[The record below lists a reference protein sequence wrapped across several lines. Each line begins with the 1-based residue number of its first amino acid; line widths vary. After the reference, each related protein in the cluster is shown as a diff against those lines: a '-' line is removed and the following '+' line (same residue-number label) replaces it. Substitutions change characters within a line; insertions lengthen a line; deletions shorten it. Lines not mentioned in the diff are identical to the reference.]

1 MSTNEKLPRVTSKIF
16 ASNAA
21 EGDIGQFG
29 SALTGTKVNTDD
41 ISVIQGLPAYETG
54 WRSAVVSSRNYPTLQ
69 EMNGLQKTFSQQ
81 IAYILQNGMPEWDA
95 GTTYFT
101 DQFCRVGS
109 MFYVSLQDNNLG
121 NNPTTTTGFWQVWN
135 PGEGTFANTDLSNLS
150 ATGQAVIDSKLS
162 DTQLSNCILSLTEGS
177 ITPQSYNNV
186 SFVNHGATD
195 TSGVLSNFSASNFA
209 ILAKTMSNA
218 TAWTFTLPFITGADV
233 SGKQTIVAIN
243 NKDNCVIIDNG
254 AIALIYNGQ
263 EIKGDVG
270 LSANTAYVLEFIR
283 TTTGYTV
290 NVKQA
295 DAVIDTIT
303 ITSTAGFFG
312 GKTVFLGND
321 QSGNYF
327 KGSINLA
334 DTTIDENTN
343 VYSADIVGSPT
354 ISSSGVISNLST
366 SNYLVIPYVP
376 QEEVTSLEIEVE
388 FTTDTI
394 GARQSIF
401 AQADENIT
409 CPQMVLIT
417 TDTEEDYG
425 GKLQCLLPTTT
436 GTWSTS
442 LFSLN
447 PLQANTKYKAKMT
460 WDKTSQQH
468 TLYLSTNGG
477 DYVNQGSITCS
488 EVSAWTQPMAI
499 GVDSASSGKGAPF
512 LGSINGSAFKI
523 TVNNEIVWQFKKGS
537 TYWQFG
543 DDIDCQTVEIKGN
556 FQLLMPNGRAANGTM
571 TNVTKTISLN
581 SSLILYSPNGMGK
594 TILVTEDNELM
605 ARDSYTESYVEPQS
619 PALNSIWY
627 DKTDNELKQ
636 QLNTF
641 PNYSVVGSPTISNG
655 VISNFASGSVQINQ
669 SFDLGSADSWEITI
683 PVTTPSA
690 VPEDYENIF
699 YDYNNGENENENLYV
714 IFTSSGAF
722 QFRARRPD
730 VYIVNNEVTVST
742 AYGVQTGDPEG
753 ENYQTGY
760 VQTSGTA
767 ESYVTTGTQIYSDP
781 EFETPLTTAPENTW
795 TYTGQNINNTQLVTG
810 YVKEAGVTLVPAQTT
825 VYSDANCTSVQA
837 TASGADYTYS
847 GDTAISYICT
857 LSQSASLSTAQTIKV
872 GFNGTQYYISVDEN
886 QQTYNSTDK
895 VNGISNTYK
904 ISSTGHPF
912 GGSINLNGLTTS
924 LNNNVEWEWNGVSST
939 TTDFASFIG
948 AKIGKITDDGTDITS
963 ATLDVPLTIAKDTD
977 VVHNTGEETIND
989 IKRFNEAIYVDKRNS
1004 TLTGST
1010 AILRGSGPKLTS
1022 TPTGFS
1028 GCSIQSY
1035 ASSYDITDETEAN
1048 LSKAFGPQL
1057 IALDKNGVHWGW
1069 EQFTNSYYSGG
1080 GNSLSWQLGLRRY
1093 LDGVLKSATA
1103 LSVGLTSSTA
1113 SIRSDGLWFSFPK
1126 CNVRPTTTSSAAT
1139 DCVDVIVK
1147 NYYSSTKGYVQFGS
1161 GLKIQWGRVRIT
1173 TEQSASVSFPT
1184 AFATTNYNIG
1194 AMVEKNTSTSPSYT
1208 DDTSVLTNGISTG
1221 SVSLFLHDGA
1231 FNKYQAYVRWFAIG
1245 Y

>member
-41 ISVIQGLPAYETG
+41 ISVIQGLPAYEEG
-54 WRSAVVSSRNYPTLQ
+54 WRGAVVSNRNYPTLQ

-135 PGEGTFANTDLSNLS
+135 PAEGTYANTDLSNLS

-177 ITPQSYNNV
+177 ITPQSYNDV
-186 SFVNHGATD
+186 SFVNHGATYQSD
-195 TSGVLSNFSASNFA
+195 TLSNFSASNFA

-218 TAWTFTLPFITGADV
+218 TAWTFTLPFTTGADV
-233 SGKQTIVAIN
+233 SGRQTIVAIN
-243 NKDNCVIIDNG
+243 NKDNCIIIDNG

-263 EIKGDVG
+263 EIKGDVV

-290 NVKQA
+290 NVKQNET
-295 DAVIDTIT
+295 VIDTISVL
-303 ITSTAGFFG
+303 STAGFFG

-327 KGSINLA
+327 KGSIGLA
-334 DTTIDENTN
+334 T
-343 VYSADIVGSPT
+343 
-354 ISSSGVISNLST
+354 SSI
-366 SNYLVIPYVP
+366 Y
-376 QEEVTSLEIEVE
+376 E
-388 FTTDTI
+388 
-394 GARQSIF
+394 GA
-401 AQADENIT
+401 
-409 CPQMVLIT
+409 
-417 TDTEEDYG
+417 
-425 GKLQCLLPTTT
+425 
-436 GTWSTS
+436 
-442 LFSLN
+442 
-447 PLQANTKYKAKMT
+447 TKY
-460 WDKTSQQH
+460 
-468 TLYLSTNGG
+468 
-477 DYVNQGSITCS
+477 
-488 EVSAWTQPMAI
+488 
-499 GVDSASSGKGAPF
+499 
-512 LGSINGSAFKI
+512 
-523 TVNNEIVWQFKKGS
+523 WQ
-537 TYWQFG
+537 YG
-543 DDIDCQTVEIKGN
+543 DDIDCQTVEVKGN

-571 TNVTKTISLN
+571 TNVTKTISLD
-581 SSLILYSPNGMGK
+581 SLILYSPNGTGK
-594 TILVTEDNELM
+594 TVLVTEDSELM
-605 ARDSYTESYVEPQS
+605 ARDSYVEGYVEPDS

-627 DKTDNELKQ
+627 DKTENELKQ
-636 QLNTF
+636 QLNSF

-669 SFDLGSADSWEITI
+669 SFDLGAADSWEITI

-690 VPEDYENIF
+690 LPSDYESIT
-699 YDYNNGENENENLYV
+699 YDSDENGVNQTHNVVY
-714 IFTSSGAF
+714 TPSGAF

-730 VYIVNNEVTVST
+730 VYVVNNEVTVST

-767 ESYVTTGTQIYSDP
+767 ESYVATGTQIYSDP

-795 TYTGQNINNTQLVTG
+795 TYTGQNVNNTQLVTG

-837 TASGADYTYS
+837 TASGTDYTYS

-872 GFNGTQYYISVDEN
+872 GFNGAQYYLSVDEN

-895 VNGISNTYK
+895 VNGISSGYY
-904 ISSTGHPF
+904 ISSQGYPF
-912 GGSINLNGLTTS
+912 SGSINLNGLTVA

-939 TTDFASFIG
+939 TTDFVSFIG
-948 AKIGKITDDGTDITS
+948 AKIGTITDNGTSITS
-963 ATLDVPLTIAKDTD
+963 ATLDVPLTLAKDTD
-977 VVHNTGEETIND
+977 VVHNTGDETVD
-989 IKRFNEAIYVDKRNS
+989 GKKEFNEAIFFDKRKSSSISGN
-1004 TLTGST
+1004 T
-1010 AILRGSGPKLTS
+1010 AIIRATAKNLTQ

-1028 GCSIQSY
+1028 GCSIQTY
-1035 ASSYDITDETEAN
+1035 APSYDMTDETEAN

-1057 IALDKNGVHWGW
+1057 LAVDKNGQYWGFL
-1069 EQFTNSYYSGG
+1069 QMANNYFNGTGV
-1080 GNSLSWQLGLRRY
+1080 SLIIEAGLRRY
-1093 LDGVLKSATA
+1093 INGELVSRTVWSSGLSSSSAPLRAQNDGV
-1103 LSVGLTSSTA
+1103 
-1113 SIRSDGLWFSFPK
+1113 WFSFPK
-1126 CNVRPTTTSSAAT
+1126 CVTRPTTTSTAGSS
-1139 DCVDVIVK
+1139 CVDVIVK
-1147 NYYSSTKGYVQFGS
+1147 NYYSSTSGYVQFGS
-1161 GLKIQWGRVRIT
+1161 GLKIQWGRTSAGGTVT
-1173 TEQSASVSFPT
+1173 TT
-1184 AFATTNYNIG
+1184 LKLGMATTNYMALCQSFSSQHTRNLN
-1194 AMVEKNTSTSPSYT
+1194 ATVRTVKTTSITTYAEDP
-1208 DDTSVLTNGISTG
+1208 VMW
-1221 SVSLFLHDGA
+1221 
-1231 FNKYQAYVRWFAIG
+1231 YVIG